1 MNSLLYRA
9 AESIGSSSSK
19 QRSATSRPDR
29 EDRFVL
35 EHYGSRKSLYT
46 DTIIRGNVFKKDRT
60 SLTRACNNLVSK
72 SQFMLQ
78 TLQNMAEI
86 QSTLRTQLTI
96 AGIAMRDQGLI
107 YDESF
112 PRPLRIWIQQNIRPH
127 INIVDDNPDDEVDA
141 DVMKSTIGQL
151 ILLMTV
157 LD

>member
-9 AESIGSSSSK
+9 ASSVSSNNSK
-19 QRSATSRPDR
+19 RTIHNSRPDR

-35 EHYGSRKSLYT
+35 EHYGGHKSLYT
-46 DTIIRGNVFKKDRT
+46 DTVIRGNVFKKDRT

-86 QSTLRTQLTI
+86 QTTLHTQLLL

-112 PRPLRIWIQQNIRPH
+112 PRPLRLWIQQTVKPGVNILPE
-127 INIVDDNPDDEVDA
+127 NPDDEVDA

-151 ILLMTV
+151 IMLLSIKE
-157 LD
+157 